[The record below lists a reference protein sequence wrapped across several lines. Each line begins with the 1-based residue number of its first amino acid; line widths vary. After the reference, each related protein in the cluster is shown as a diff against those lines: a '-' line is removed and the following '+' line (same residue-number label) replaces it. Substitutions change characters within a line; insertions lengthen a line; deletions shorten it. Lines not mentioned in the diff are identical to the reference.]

1 MGGLVNSLLGSG
13 DNYKKCPGTL
23 PPYIVDC
30 VPIYMYN
37 NKPCVGVTTRG
48 KPVPP
53 CIGNSDPSR
62 YNKKRYGSNKNTNT
76 NTVTNTIVIK
86 IRDENR
92 IEIEKPDKN

>member
-1 MGGLVNSLLGSG
+1 
-13 DNYKKCPGTL
+13 
-23 PPYIVDC
+23 
-30 VPIYMYN
+30 MYN

-53 CIGNSDPSR
+53 CIGNSDPSG

-76 NTVTNTIVIK
+76 NTNTITNTIVIK
-86 IRDENR
+86 IRDENS